1 MDRTRAIDGLGA
13 VLLDAGA
20 RADWELLGRAV
31 RELAPRLRALA
42 GGRPWTDAERAALMR
57 LRDAHAAAA
66 QEVGAASAQLQLRL
80 DDMLANKEGWMAYA
94 LAGDNDTGNTQR

>member
-1 MDRTRAIDGLGA
+1 MDRTRAIDGLGR

-31 RELAPRLRALA
+31 GELAPRLQVLA
-42 GGRPWTDAERAALMR
+42 GGRPWSDAERAALAR
-57 LRDAHAAAA
+57 LRDAHATAA
-66 QEVGAASAQLQLRL
+66 QAVAAASAQMKLRM

-94 LAGDNDTGNTQR
+94 LAGELDTGNTQR